1 MKRTNRPFTL
11 IEILTVIVVI
21 SVIVGI
27 AVPAYNRLMTGN
39 AVSYGNRLVTSQ
51 LNMARTHACAR
62 RRPVAVLFP
71 DCTLSTDYSVEL
83 KDPVAL
89 RTFRCAYVKQD
100 GTDWIFD
107 GWVEGTK
114 WEYLPQGAFFP
125 TIDAN
130 QPEAKDDTD
139 GLVSSLKAPDI
150 LKGVYDGTVDPE
162 VESQSSDDAKKLL
175 FSGKHDFKLAI
186 IFQKNGRP
194 VNSGKSPRVQVR
206 EGVLTD
212 NVDNAALVTKFN
224 VDNKLVAKVN
234 RYTGAVTTKE

>member
-1 MKRTNRPFTL
+1 MTRTNRPFTL

-27 AVPAYNRLMTGN
+27 TVPAYNRLMTGN
-39 AVSYGNRLVTSQ
+39 AVSYGNRIITSQ

-71 DCTLSTDYSVEL
+71 DYTISSSYSEEL

-89 RTFRCAYVKQD
+89 RSFRCAYVRPD
-100 GTDWIFD
+100 GSDWVFD

-114 WEYLPQGAFFP
+114 WEYLPMGAFFP

-130 QPEAKDDTD
+130 QSEAKDATD
-139 GLVSSLKAPDI
+139 GLIASAVVKD
-150 LKGVYDGTVDPE
+150 VYDGTVDPSVTPQTAE
-162 VESQSSDDAKKLL
+162 DAKELL
-175 FSGKHDFKLAI
+175 FSGKRDFKLAV

-194 VNSGKSPRVQVR
+194 VNSGVSPKVQVR
-206 EGVLTD
+206 EGVLTENSD
-212 NVDNAALVTKFN
+212 SATLVTKVN
-224 VDNKLVAKVN
+224 VDNKLIAKVN

>member
-1 MKRTNRPFTL
+1 MTRTNRPFTL

-27 AVPAYNRLMTGN
+27 TVPAYNRLMTGN

-71 DCTLSTDYSVEL
+71 DYTISSSYSEEL

-89 RTFRCAYVKQD
+89 RTFRCAYVKQN
-100 GTDWIFD
+100 GTDWVFD

-125 TIDAN
+125 TVDAN
-130 QPEAKDDTD
+130 QSEAKDTTD
-139 GLVSSLKAPDI
+139 GLIASETVKD
-150 LKGVYDGTVDPE
+150 VYDGTEDPD
-162 VESQSSDDAKKLL
+162 VTAQTSDDEKQLL
-175 FSGKHDFKLAI
+175 FKGKHDFKLAI

-194 VNSGKSPRVQVR
+194 VNSGVSPKVQVR
-206 EGVLTD
+206 EGVLTENSD
-212 NVDNAALVTKFN
+212 SNTLVTKFN

>member
-1 MKRTNRPFTL
+1 MTRTNRPFTL

-27 AVPAYNRLMTGN
+27 TVPAYNRLMTGN

-71 DCTLSTDYSVEL
+71 DCTLSAFYSEEL
-83 KDPVAL
+83 KDPVPL
-89 RTFRCAYVKQD
+89 RTFRCAYVKQN
-100 GTDWIFD
+100 GTDWVFD

-125 TIDAN
+125 TTDA
-130 QPEAKDDTD
+130 QQSEAKDTTD
-139 GLVSSLKAPDI
+139 GLIASETVKN
-150 LKGVYDGTVDPE
+150 VYDGTEDPS
-162 VESQSSDDAKKLL
+162 VTAQTSDDEKELL
-175 FSGKHDFKLAI
+175 FKGKHDFKLAI

-194 VNSGKSPRVQVR
+194 VNSGVSPKVQVR
-206 EGVLTD
+206 EGVLTE
-212 NVDNAALVTKFN
+212 NSNSSTLVTKFN